1 MSLRL
6 RRISEAQCAVTL
18 STGAQVDPR
27 EGTVLHVPGGHLSL
41 EPQRESES
49 LRMPVQKRNFTRAES
64 TTIRRIFASDL
75 KHVISDLVDVF
86 TDTVNGG
93 SQLGFL
99 PPITRDE
106 ARDYWISLFPE
117 LATGSR
123 LVFVAFNGDR
133 VVGSGQLALSQ
144 RTNSPHR
151 AEVQR
156 LFVARG
162 FRGQGVGKLLMYAL
176 HDTAREHGRSLI
188 SLSTR
193 RGEPAE
199 EFYKRLGYVEAGVI
213 PGWTIGPAGERYDH
227 VTLYQELGRFQHSGW

>member
-41 EPQRESES
+41 EPQRQNES
-49 LRMPVQKRNFTRAES
+49 LRMAVQPRNFMRSGSTR
-64 TTIRRIFASDL
+64 IRRIFASDL

>member
-6 RRISEAQCAVTL
+6 HRISAAQCAVTL
-18 STGAQVDPR
+18 STGALVDPR
-27 EGTVLHVPGGHLSL
+27 DGTVLHVPGGHLSL

-49 LRMPVQKRNFTRAES
+49 LRMAVQPRNFTRSES

-86 TDTVNGG
+86 TDAVNGG
-93 SQLGFL
+93 SPLGFL

-133 VVGSGQLALSQ
+133 VVGSGQLVLSQ

-156 LFVARG
+156 LFVARAL
-162 FRGQGVGKLLMYAL
+162 RGQGVGKLLMYAL

-227 VTLYQELGRFQHSGW
+227 VTLYRNLDRL

>member
-6 RRISEAQCAVTL
+6 QRISQAQRAVTL
-18 STGAQVDPR
+18 STGARVDPR
-27 EGTVLHVPGGHLSL
+27 EGTVLHVPAGHLSL
-41 EPQRESES
+41 EPQCENESS
-49 LRMPVQKRNFTRAES
+49 RMPVQQRNFTRSES

-75 KHVISDLVDVF
+75 KYVISDLVDVF

-93 SQLGFL
+93 SPLGFL
-99 PPITRDE
+99 PPTTRDE

-144 RTNSPHR
+144 RSNSPHR
-151 AEVQR
+151 AKVQR
-156 LFVARG
+156 LFVARAL
-162 FRGQGVGKLLMYAL
+162 RGQGVGKSLMYAL
-176 HDTAREHGRSLI
+176 HDTAREHGRTLI

-227 VTLYQELGRFQHSGW
+227 VTMYRELDRG

>member
-1 MSLRL
+1 M
-6 RRISEAQCAVTL
+6 
-18 STGAQVDPR
+18 
-27 EGTVLHVPGGHLSL
+27 
-41 EPQRESES
+41 
-49 LRMPVQKRNFTRAES
+49 MPVQQESFTSSAS
-64 TTIRRIFASDL
+64 PTIRRILTSDL
-75 KHVISDLVDVF
+75 KHVITDLIDVF

-93 SQLGFL
+93 SPLGFL

-106 ARDYWISLFPE
+106 ARDYWISLLPE
-117 LATGSR
+117 LQARSR
-123 LVFVAFNGDR
+123 LLLVASIGDR

-156 LFVARG
+156 LFVARSL
-162 FRGQGVGKLLMYAL
+162 RGQGLGKSLMYAL
-176 HDTAREHGRSLI
+176 HDVARQNGRTLI

-199 EFYKRLGYVEAGVI
+199 EFYKGLGYVEAGVI

-227 VTLYQELGRFQHSGW
+227 VRLYKELDRL

>member
-6 RRISEAQCAVTL
+6 HRISQAQCAVTP
-18 STGAQVDPR
+18 STGALVDPR

-41 EPQRESES
+41 EPQCENES
-49 LRMPVQKRNFTRAES
+49 LRMPVQQRNFTRSES
-64 TTIRRIFASDL
+64 TRIRRIFASDL

-93 SQLGFL
+93 YPLGFL
-99 PPITRDE
+99 PPITRDV

-123 LVFVAFNGDR
+123 LVFVAFNGER
-133 VVGSGQLALSQ
+133 VVGCGQLALSQ

-156 LFVARG
+156 LFVARAL
-162 FRGQGVGKLLMYAL
+162 RGQGVGKSLMYAL
-176 HDTAREHGRSLI
+176 HDTAREHGRTLI

-227 VTLYQELGRFQHSGW
+227 VTLYQELDRA

>member
-6 RRISEAQCAVTL
+6 QRISQAQRAVTL
-18 STGAQVDPR
+18 STGARVDPQ
-27 EGTVLHVPGGHLSL
+27 EGTVLHIPAGHLSL
-41 EPQRESES
+41 EPQCENESS
-49 LRMPVQKRNFTRAES
+49 RMPVQQRNFTRSES

-75 KHVISDLVDVF
+75 KYVISDLVDVF

-93 SQLGFL
+93 SPLGFL

-144 RTNSPHR
+144 RSNSPHR
-151 AEVQR
+151 AEAQR
-156 LFVARG
+156 LFVARTV
-162 FRGQGVGKLLMYAL
+162 RRQGVGRSLVHAL
-176 HDTAREHGRSLI
+176 HDVARKNGRTLI

-199 EFYKRLGYVEAGVI
+199 EFYKGLGYVEAGVI

-227 VTLYQELGRFQHSGW
+227 VTMYRELDRG